1 MDLSQLSASVTA
13 AAEELITVAKPKRG
27 RIFVLGCSTS
37 EVLGSKIGTARSPET
52 AEAIIKALLQVTRAH
67 GLYLAV
73 QCCEHLNRALVVEE
87 EAMDA
92 FGLTQVTVHPVPEAG
107 GSAASRAY
115 ELFEHPVVVESI
127 RADLDCRPGPGYRA
141 DPDRHAFE
149 AGSRA
154 RPSAGKKHRGS
165 RTYGGP
171 YPSTPDRGRTG
182 KVYLS
187 FMNVFNPACVRR
199 HVPAGPSEKR

>member
-1 MDLSQLSASVTA
+1 MDLTQLSASAAA
-13 AAEELITVAKPKRG
+13 AAEELIATAQPKPG

-52 AEAIIKALLQVTRAH
+52 AEAIIKALLKVTRAH

-107 GSAASRAY
+107 GSAASKAY
-115 ELFEHPVVVESI
+115 ELFEHPVVAESVT
-127 RADLDCRPGPGYRA
+127 ADLGMDIGQTLIGMHLKRVAVPFRLQVKAIGEAVLTAARTRPPLIGGERA
-141 DPDRHAFE
+141 KYF
-149 AGSRA
+149 
-154 RPSAGKKHRGS
+154 
-165 RTYGGP
+165 
-171 YPSTPDRGRTG
+171 
-182 KVYLS
+182 
-187 FMNVFNPACVRR
+187 
-199 HVPAGPSEKR
+199 